1 MTELTNKSMHRSCH
15 HPCLDGDV
23 LIGNPVMLAVLPSIM
38 KQKFKQLNDA
48 ERQWISNSIANA
60 QSLVA
65 ATSADDAG
73 KEMTPEI
80 LDHAYKSWLNRGLAT
95 AEQANDV
102 IHAIA
107 FAFGQYLVD
116 RDGFDW
122 TLVTD
127 QFGTDIGMRAL
138 PNRGDVLVCP
148 ASMVAKRWESKE
160 TDFLSAIYRAV
171 IEHRNSIRDSWDSKK
186 ISPWWKI
193 W

>member
-1 MTELTNKSMHRSCH
+1 
-15 HPCLDGDV
+15 
-23 LIGNPVMLAVLPSIM
+23 M

-48 ERQWISNSIANA
+48 EHKWISRSIANA

-73 KEMTPEI
+73 KEITPEI
-80 LDHAYKSWLNRGLAT
+80 LDRAYKCWLNSGLAS
-95 AEQANDV
+95 AEQANDI

-116 RDGFDW
+116 RDGFEW
-122 TLVTD
+122 TLVND
-127 QFGTDIGMRAL
+127 QFGTDIGIRAL

-148 ASMVAKRWESKE
+148 ASMVAKRWETKE
-160 TDFLSAIYRAV
+160 TDFLSPIYRAV
-171 IEHRNSIRDSWDSKK
+171 IEQRNSIRESWDSKK
-186 ISPWWKI
+186 TSPWWKL